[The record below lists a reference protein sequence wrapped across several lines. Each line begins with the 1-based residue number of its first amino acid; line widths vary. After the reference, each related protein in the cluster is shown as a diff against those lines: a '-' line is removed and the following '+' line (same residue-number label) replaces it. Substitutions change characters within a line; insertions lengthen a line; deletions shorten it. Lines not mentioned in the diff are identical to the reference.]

1 MGLEIEVDRLDVH
14 LVELDGS
21 SSEVTFFLHRVGP
34 HAPRHES
41 VGDRLNDPESRFLP
55 CEIEG
60 FTWLVRVRG
69 IAYVRFDEPPPELEL
84 LEEVGA
90 LRARVDLVLGSG
102 EHLRGEL
109 VYEARSTSARVS
121 DYLNAS
127 PPRFLLVH
135 TRQGVYYVH
144 RDAVSRIRV

>member
-1 MGLEIEVDRLDVH
+1 MGLEIEVDKLAAH

-21 SSEVTFFLHRVGP
+21 SFDVHFFLHQVGP
-34 HAPRHES
+34 HALRHES

-55 CEIEG
+55 CEIDG
-60 FTWLVRVRG
+60 FTWLVRVAG
-69 IAYVRFDEPPPELEL
+69 IAYVRFDEPPPELAL

-90 LRARVDLVLGSG
+90 LRARVDLLLRSG

-109 VYEARSTSARVS
+109 VYEARSPSGRVS
-121 DYLNAS
+121 DFLNAD
-127 PPRFLLVH
+127 PQRFLLVH
-135 TRQGVYYVH
+135 TRQGVFYVH